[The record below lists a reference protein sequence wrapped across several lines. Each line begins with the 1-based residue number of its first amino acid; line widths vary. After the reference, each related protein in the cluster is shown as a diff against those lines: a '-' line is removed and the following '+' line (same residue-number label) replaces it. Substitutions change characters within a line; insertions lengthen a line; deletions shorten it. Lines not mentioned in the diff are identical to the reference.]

1 MEPLQV
7 FSRPLRIDNL
17 PPFPT
22 PELLHAVVLPVAP
35 VAPAEAQ
42 PDPYYTKLWTT
53 ALRRLCGQ
61 WPSPPKQISPAAKLC
76 IGQLYALDIPPAAW
90 VLHRYNAF
98 LGSDVP
104 EKLSHPPFGFVY
116 SPNALARELEGPMS
130 WLHQLAV
137 PRTLLTAESR
147 TAIAEWQKLR
157 LQQTSE
163 QEYLRKLEIAR
174 QANEQEAKSLLKAIQ
189 SGAYVW

>member
-7 FSRPLRIDNL
+7 FSRPLRTDNL

-22 PELLHAVVLPVAP
+22 PELLQAVVLPTAP

-53 ALRRLCGQ
+53 ALKRLCGQ
-61 WPSPPKQISPAAKLC
+61 WPSPPKLISPAAKLC
-76 IGQLYALDIPPAAW
+76 IGQLYALDIPAAAW

-104 EKLSHPPFGFVY
+104 EKLSHPPFGFVF

-130 WLHQLAV
+130 WLHQLGV
-137 PRTLLTAESR
+137 PRTVLTPESKF
-147 TAIAEWQKLR
+147 AIAEWQKLR
-157 LQQTSE
+157 LQQTTE
-163 QEYLRKLEIAR
+163 QRYLQKLRAAQLANQ
-174 QANEQEAKSLLKAIQ
+174 QAAKAVTKAVQ
-189 SGAYVW
+189 SGEYVW